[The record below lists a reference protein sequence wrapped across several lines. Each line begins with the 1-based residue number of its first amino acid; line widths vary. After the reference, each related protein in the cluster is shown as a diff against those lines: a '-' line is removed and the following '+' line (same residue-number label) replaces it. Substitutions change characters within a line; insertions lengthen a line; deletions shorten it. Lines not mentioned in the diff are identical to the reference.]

1 MIIKS
6 LIRTI
11 PHYPKPGIM
20 FRDIA
25 TRFNDA
31 VGFRL
36 AIAALIAVGTVSH
49 AAETPPGNYPNKPIR
64 FVTGFLPGG
73 VSDTIARI
81 TGDRLGEQLGQRVII
96 DGRPGAGGVLSMEIA
111 ANANPDGY
119 TWYLAQPV
127 ITISPNF
134 KRKLPL
140 DPMKAFAPVSLIG
153 VSPTVLV
160 VHPSVPVSSI
170 PELVAY
176 AKARPDG
183 VKVASSGPGT
193 TNHLAGE
200 LFRVKTGVKLLN
212 IAYKGAAATLLAAMS
227 GEVEA
232 TFSPLVAGLT
242 QVKAGKLKAVAL
254 TGKKRS
260 PVLPNVPT
268 IGETLP
274 GYSVEAWYGLMVP
287 AKTPTAIV
295 ELLNAH
301 TRKALDAPS
310 VKERLIAQGVDVSSS
325 TPAEF
330 ARFIREDAAQWAKLV
345 KDAGIE
351 LE

>member
-1 MIIKS
+1 MQLKCIQGHG
-6 LIRTI
+6 RV
-11 PHYPKPGIM
+11 
-20 FRDIA
+20 
-25 TRFNDA
+25 TRA
-31 VGFRL
+31 VLLSASML
-36 AIAALIAVGTVSH
+36 AGAVAH
-49 AAETPPGNYPNKPIR
+49 AAESGPDNYPNKPIR

-73 VSDTIARI
+73 VSDTIARV
-81 TGDRLGEQLGQRVII
+81 TGDKLAEQLGQRVII

-160 VHPSVPVSSI
+160 VNPSVPVNSVA
-170 PELVAY
+170 ELITY
-176 AKARPDG
+176 AKTRPDG

-200 LFRVKTGVKLLN
+200 LFRVKTGIKLLN
-212 IAYKGAAATLLAAMS
+212 IPYKGAAATLLAAMS

-242 QVKAGKLKAVAL
+242 QVKAGKLKPVAL

-274 GYSVEAWYGLMVP
+274 GYSVEAWYGLMLP
-287 AKTPTAIV
+287 AKTPTGIV
-295 ELLNAH
+295 SYLNAQ
-301 TRKALDAPS
+301 TRKALDTA
-310 VKERLIAQGVDVSSS
+310 VVRERLAAQGVDVSSS
-325 TPAEF
+325 TTTEF
-330 ARFIREDAAQWAKLV
+330 AQFIREDAAQWAKLV
-345 KDAGIE
+345 KEAGIQ

>member
-1 MIIKS
+1 MRLTMIASGANRRARIW
-6 LIRTI
+6 
-11 PHYPKPGIM
+11 
-20 FRDIA
+20 
-25 TRFNDA
+25 
-31 VGFRL
+31 
-36 AIAALIAVGTVSH
+36 AALLMVMWITIAP
-49 AAETPPGNYPNKPIR
+49 AAENLPVNYPSKTIR

-73 VSDTIARI
+73 VSDTIARV
-81 TGDRLGEQLGQRVII
+81 TGEKLGEQFGQRVVI
-96 DGRPGAGGVLSMEIA
+96 DGRPGAGGVLSMQIA
-111 ANANPDGY
+111 ASANPDGY
-119 TWYLAQPV
+119 TWYLGQPV

-140 DPMKAFAPVSLIG
+140 DPIKAFAPVSLLGI
-153 VSPTVLV
+153 SPTVLV
-160 VHPSVPVSSI
+160 VNPTVPVNSVA
-170 PELVAY
+170 ELIAY

-183 VKVASSGPGT
+183 LRVASSGPGT

-200 LFRVKTGVKLLN
+200 LFRVKTGIKLLN

-227 GEVEA
+227 GETEA

-242 QVKAGKLKAVAL
+242 QVKAGKLKPIAL
-254 TGKKRS
+254 TGNKRS

-287 AKTPTAIV
+287 AKTPVAIV
-295 ELLNAH
+295 QFLNAQ
-301 TRKALDAPS
+301 TRKALDTPI
-310 VKERLIAQGVDVSSS
+310 VRERLLANGVEVAAS
-325 TPAEF
+325 TPQEF
-330 ARFIREDAAQWAKLV
+330 AQFIHEDAAQWAKLV

>member
-1 MIIKS
+1 MQFKCVEAS
-6 LIRTI
+6 TQSRRIR
-11 PHYPKPGIM
+11 
-20 FRDIA
+20 A
-25 TRFNDA
+25 TVLTAF
-31 VGFRL
+31 VL
-36 AIAALIAVGTVSH
+36 ASSVTH
-49 AAETPPGNYPNKPIR
+49 AAESAPDNYPNKPIR

-73 VSDTIARI
+73 VSDTIARV
-81 TGDRLGEQLGQRVII
+81 TGEKLAEQLGQRVLI

-160 VHPSVPVSSI
+160 VHPSVPVNSVA
-170 PELVAY
+170 ELVAY

-183 VKVASSGPGT
+183 LKVASSGPGT

-200 LFRVKTGVKLLN
+200 LFRVKTGIKLLN
-212 IAYKGAAATLLAAMS
+212 IPYKGAAATLLAAMS

-242 QVKAGKLKAVAL
+242 QVKAGKLKPVAL

-260 PVLPNVPT
+260 PVLPNVAT

-287 AKTPTAIV
+287 AKTPPAIV
-295 ELLNAH
+295 SYLNAQ
-301 TRKALDAPS
+301 TRKALDTPS
-310 VKERLIAQGVDVSSS
+310 VRDRLAAQGVDVASS
-325 TPAEF
+325 TTTAF
-330 ARFIREDAAQWAKLV
+330 AQFIREDAAQWAKLV
-345 KDAGIE
+345 RDAGIQ

>member
-1 MIIKS
+1 M
-6 LIRTI
+6 
-11 PHYPKPGIM
+11 
-20 FRDIA
+20 
-25 TRFNDA
+25 
-31 VGFRL
+31 
-36 AIAALIAVGTVSH
+36 
-49 AAETPPGNYPNKPIR
+49 
-64 FVTGFLPGG
+64 
-73 VSDTIARI
+73 
-81 TGDRLGEQLGQRVII
+81 GDKLGEQLGQRVII

-153 VSPTVLV
+153 VSPTILV
-160 VHPSVPVSSI
+160 VHPSVPVSSVS
-170 PELVAY
+170 ELVAY

-183 VKVASSGPGT
+183 LKVASSGPGT

-242 QVKAGKLKAVAL
+242 QVKAGKLKPLAL

-260 PVLPNVPT
+260 AVLPNVPT

-287 AKTPTAIV
+287 ARTPPAIV
-295 ELLNAH
+295 TFLNAQ
-301 TRKALDAPS
+301 TRKALDTPAI
-310 VKERLIAQGVDVSSS
+310 KERLTGQGVDVGSS
-325 TPAEF
+325 TPTEF
-330 ARFIREDAAQWAKLV
+330 AQFIREDAAQWAKLV
-345 KDAGIE
+345 KDAGIQ

>member
-1 MIIKS
+1 MWS
-6 LIRTI
+6 
-11 PHYPKPGIM
+11 
-20 FRDIA
+20 A
-25 TRFNDA
+25 
-31 VGFRL
+31 
-36 AIAALIAVGTVSH
+36 AAL
-49 AAETPPGNYPNKPIR
+49 AAESPTANYPNKPIR

-73 VSDTIARI
+73 VSDTIARV
-81 TGDRLGEQLGQRVII
+81 TGDKLGEQLGQRVVI
-96 DGRPGAGGVLSMEIA
+96 DGRPGAGGVVSMEIA
-111 ANANPDGY
+111 ATANPDGY
-119 TWYLAQPV
+119 TWYLGQPV

-140 DPMKAFAPVSLIG
+140 DPMKAFAPVSLLGI
-153 VSPTVLV
+153 SPTVLV
-160 VHPSVPVSSI
+160 VHPSVPVKSV

-183 VKVASSGPGT
+183 LRIASSGPGT

-200 LFRVKTGVKLLN
+200 LFRVKTGTKVLN

-242 QVKAGKLKAVAL
+242 QVKAGKLKPIAL

-287 AKTPTAIV
+287 AKTPTGIV
-295 ELLNAH
+295 QFLNAQ
-301 TRKALDAPS
+301 TRKALES
-310 VKERLIAQGVDVSSS
+310 SIVRERLLANGVEVQAS
-325 TPAEF
+325 TPEEF
-330 ARFIREDAAQWAKLV
+330 AQFIREDAAQWSKLV

>member
-1 MIIKS
+1 MPCNRVTGRV
-6 LIRTI
+6 LR
-11 PHYPKPGIM
+11 
-20 FRDIA
+20 
-25 TRFNDA
+25 NA
-31 VGFRL
+31 VRL
-36 AIAALIAVGTVSH
+36 AAMSTVILVSAATG
-49 AAETPPGNYPNKPIR
+49 AAETLPDNYPNKPIR

-73 VSDTIARI
+73 VSDTIARV
-81 TGDRLGEQLGQRVII
+81 TGDKLGEQLGQRVII

-111 ANANPDGY
+111 ASANPDGY

-160 VHPSVPVSSI
+160 VHPSVPVSSVA
-170 PELVAY
+170 ELVAY

-183 VKVASSGPGT
+183 LKVASSGPGT

-200 LFRVKTGVKLLN
+200 LFRVKTGIKLLN

-242 QVKAGKLKAVAL
+242 QVKAGKLKPVAL

-287 AKTPTAIV
+287 ARTPPAIV
-295 ELLNAH
+295 TFLNAQM
-301 TRKALDAPS
+301 RKALDTPA
-310 VKERLIAQGVDVSSS
+310 VKERLASQGVDVASS

-330 ARFIREDAAQWAKLV
+330 AQFIRDDAAQWAKLV
-345 KDAGIE
+345 KDAGIQ

>member
-1 MIIKS
+1 MRLMIVA
-6 LIRTI
+6 
-11 PHYPKPGIM
+11 PGAKLGGRM
-20 FRDIA
+20 CAA
-25 TRFNDA
+25 T
-31 VGFRL
+31 VL
-36 AIAALIAVGTVSH
+36 LTCTTVAP
-49 AAETPPGNYPNKPIR
+49 AAEGLPANYPNKAIR

-73 VSDTIARI
+73 VSDTIARVS
-81 TGDRLGEQLGQRVII
+81 GEKLGEQLGQRVVI

-111 ANANPDGY
+111 ATANPDGY
-119 TWYLAQPV
+119 TWYLGQPV

-140 DPMKAFAPVSLIG
+140 DPMKAFAPVSLLG

-160 VHPSVPVSSI
+160 VNPSVPVNSV
-170 PELVAY
+170 PELIAY
-176 AKARPDG
+176 AKGRPDG
-183 VKVASSGPGT
+183 LRVASSGPGT

-200 LFRVKTGVKLLN
+200 LFRVKTGTKLLN

-242 QVKAGKLKAVAL
+242 QVKAGKLRAIGL

-260 PVLPNVPT
+260 AVLPNVPT
-268 IGETLP
+268 IAETLP

-287 AKTPTAIV
+287 AKTPVPIV
-295 ELLNAH
+295 QFLNAQ
-301 TRKALDAPS
+301 TRKALDTS
-310 VKERLIAQGVDVSSS
+310 IVRERLLANGVEPATS
-325 TPAEF
+325 TPQEF
-330 ARFIREDAAQWAKLV
+330 AQLIHEDAAQWAKLV
-345 KDAGIE
+345 KDAGIQ